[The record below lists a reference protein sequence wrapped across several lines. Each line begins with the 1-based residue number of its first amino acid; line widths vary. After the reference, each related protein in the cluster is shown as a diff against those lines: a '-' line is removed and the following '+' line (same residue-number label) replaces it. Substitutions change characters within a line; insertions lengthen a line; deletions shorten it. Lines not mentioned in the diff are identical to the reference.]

1 MLQDYQTI
9 FSQHQDHEATQ
20 AKAEEVLLSYP
31 RVCRRAKAYEDNK
44 SGVGSPAMDG
54 MSKSHSVV
62 NTVERRIV
70 DGIYN
75 VQKKHAI
82 EQAID
87 ACDKLERELLHL
99 RYIKRQG
106 DTETY
111 MDLNI
116 SQSNYNHSIKPEAL
130 EQFAEVY
137 MLDDLIVYKSENQ
150 TNSNKSNK

>member
-1 MLQDYQTI
+1 MLELEDYQTI

-20 AKAEEVLLSYP
+20 AKAEAVLLSYP

-44 SGVGSPAMDG
+44 SGVGSPAIDG
-54 MSKSHSVV
+54 MPKSHSVI

-87 ACDKLERELLHL
+87 ACDELEAKLLRL
-99 RYIKRQG
+99 RYIERQG
-106 DTETY
+106 DTDTY
-111 MDLNI
+111 MDLKI
-116 SQSNYNHSIKPEAL
+116 SQSSYNHSVKPEAL

-137 MLDDLIVYKSENQ
+137 MLDDLIVYKSEI
-150 TNSNKSNK
+150 NK